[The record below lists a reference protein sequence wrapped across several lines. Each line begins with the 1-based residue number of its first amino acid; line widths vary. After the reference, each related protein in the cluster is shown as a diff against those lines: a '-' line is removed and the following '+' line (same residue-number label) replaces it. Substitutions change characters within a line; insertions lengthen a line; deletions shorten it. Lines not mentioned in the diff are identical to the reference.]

1 MDPVTNHSMNYSIL
15 HNLVAVTLFAGIVAA
30 FMDHSTPTAQND
42 PGDYAATVQVPAID
56 SVASPDAMPR

>member
-1 MDPVTNHSMNYSIL
+1 MNYSIL